1 MVLTIPRLSTYNKKE
16 KKMTKYFDE
25 EWPKEE
31 EILKIG
37 LEQSRKNKA
46 DIPKECVSKKR

>member
-1 MVLTIPRLSTYNKKE
+1 MV
-16 KKMTKYFDE
+16 KYFDE

-37 LEQSRKNKA
+37 LEQSKQNKKDRQKVKNKTRCLLVNF
-46 DIPKECVSKKR
+46 DFQDRSCLS

>member
-1 MVLTIPRLSTYNKKE
+1 MAR
-16 KKMTKYFDE
+16 YFDE

-37 LEQSRKNKA
+37 LNNLN
-46 DIPKECVSKKR
+46 DTKEKE